1 MCFRKVIEGTG
12 RLRPIEL
19 LKVHVS
25 GCLTQYPKEPLA
37 TNGESPEVAREV
49 LRVDHLS
56 PVLGVAQAGE
66 AIERHRDVAYWH
78 LSDVPR
84 QADDIR

>member
-25 GCLTQYPKEPLA
+25 GCLTQYRRSPE
-37 TNGESPEVAREV
+37 TNGKSPEVAREV
-49 LRVDHLS
+49 LRVNHLS